1 MASPYACGGR
11 LSGMDATVPAAAKGT
26 RANTVPAPAVHERPS
41 APTRSA
47 TVRREPGAG
56 GARNTAP
63 LRRRRLDPRV
73 PGAAGRNARA
83 PGDRGAGARAGS
95 RGGVG
100 WPPLALVL

>member
-1 MASPYACGGR
+1 MVGIG
-11 LSGMDATVPAAAKGT
+11 PAGAKG
-26 RANTVPAPAVHERPS
+26 RGANPVPAPAVHERPS

-56 GARNTAP
+56 GSPNTAP

-83 PGDRGAGARAGS
+83 AGYRWGGARAGS
-95 RGGVG
+95 LGVVG
-100 WPPLALVL
+100 FRPPALVVARGVV